1 MRPTATDV
9 TSSVVRVLGTYILQ
23 NTADLPVVW
32 GADAC

>member
-23 NTADLPVVW
+23 NTADLPVV
-32 GADAC
+32 